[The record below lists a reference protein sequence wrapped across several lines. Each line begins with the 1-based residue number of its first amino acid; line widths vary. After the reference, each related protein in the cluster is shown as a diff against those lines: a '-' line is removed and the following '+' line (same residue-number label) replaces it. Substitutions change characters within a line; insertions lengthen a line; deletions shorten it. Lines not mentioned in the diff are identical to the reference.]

1 MAREAYFVLDCS
13 LYTDSIAEVI
23 SAFHRIG
30 WGYSGDQKEFLP
42 LHDEEDGFNW
52 ERQPLAAEELLS
64 LISEKQ
70 QCGELC
76 GVILYHQN
84 SDAGI
89 SLLAKDTKEVQI
101 NISINRKTVC
111 GDFTDASWYIE
122 QIAAKLEEIGCIIQ
136 SVEYSEI
143 IG

>member
-30 WGYSGDQKEFLP
+30 WSDPGDQKEFLP

-52 ERQPLAAEELLS
+52 ERQPLTAEELLS
-64 LISEKQ
+64 LVSEKQ
-70 QCGELC
+70 
-76 GVILYHQN
+76 
-84 SDAGI
+84 
-89 SLLAKDTKEVQI
+89 K
-101 NISINRKTVC
+101 C

-122 QIAAKLEEIGCIIQ
+122 QIAAKLEETGCIIQ

>member
-1 MAREAYFVLDCS
+1 MARESYFVFDCS
-13 LYTDSIAEVI
+13 LYSNSIAQI
-23 SAFHRIG
+23 IQAFNRIG

-52 ERQPLAAEELLS
+52 ETQALSDEELFS
-64 LISEKQ
+64 IISEKQ
-70 QCGELC
+70 ACGELC
-76 GVILYHQN
+76 GVILYHQD

-101 NISINRKTVC
+101 NIVINRKTIC

-122 QIAAKLEEIGCIIQ
+122 HIAAKLEETGCIIQ
-136 SVEYSEI
+136 QMDYQEI